1 MRRGVPVLLGVILI
15 VAIGVAG
22 YVIKGLSEPLEMPEP
37 TGASESSPERPLQT
51 PAAPRFR
58 EPVRGWAAPLPL
70 QAFEDGIRTCSRPGP
85 SGITG
90 YWQVSEAEVS
100 EIDQALLKFLSGPAM
115 RRTLSSPLEM
125 YMRQYMGL
133 LRGSRRYVYI
143 NAFPKDFQTSS
154 TAEVVDLCD
163 GGPSFWGIEY
173 DLASRR
179 FGHRE
184 ANGVLP
190 PPPR

>member
-1 MRRGVPVLLGVILI
+1 MRRAVPILLGVIVI

-22 YVIKGLSEPLEMPEP
+22 YIVKGLSEPLEMPEP
-37 TGASESSPERPLQT
+37 NAAFESSPQCHLQT

-70 QAFEDGIRTCSRPGP
+70 QAFEKGIRTCSRTGP

-115 RRTLSSPLEM
+115 RRTSSTPLDM

-133 LRGSRRYVYI
+133 FRGSRRFVYI
-143 NAFPKDFQTSS
+143 NAFPKDFPTSS
-154 TAEVVDLCD
+154 TAEMVDLCD

-173 DLASRR
+173 DLARRR
-179 FGHRE
+179 FGPRE
-184 ANGVLP
+184 TNGVLP